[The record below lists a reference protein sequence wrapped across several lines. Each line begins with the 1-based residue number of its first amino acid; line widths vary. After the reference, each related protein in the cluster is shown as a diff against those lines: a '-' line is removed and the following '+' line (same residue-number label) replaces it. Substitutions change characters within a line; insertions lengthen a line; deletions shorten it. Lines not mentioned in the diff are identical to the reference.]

1 VLLPMQAGI
10 DTFMNRISGLEGDK
24 AGLEEQLR
32 RTHHMVTCLQ
42 VSALYQWST
51 DED

>member
-1 VLLPMQAGI
+1 MQAGI